1 MERGTTM
8 APEPAAASTSAEAHK
23 ALIRRYR
30 EAHNQNNLDALDA
43 IVAPDIISHT
53 ALPGLPSGLAGGKL
67 AHAAFLEAFPD
78 TQTTTEDLVAE
89 GDRVVERFT
98 ARGTNTGS
106 FMGAPATG
114 KPFTVT
120 GMSIFRIA
128 GGKIVEHWG
137 QNDAIGLMQQL
148 GMLPAPGAGAP

>member
-1 MERGTTM
+1 M
-8 APEPAAASTSAEAHK
+8 APESTAPSASAEANK

-30 EAHNQNNLDALDA
+30 EAHNQNNLDALDT
-43 IVAPDIISHT
+43 IVAQDIVSHSS
-53 ALPGLPSGLAGGKL
+53 LPGLPDGLAGGKL
-67 AHAAFLEAFPD
+67 AHAAFMESFPD
-78 TQTTTEDLVAE
+78 TQTTTDQLIAE

-98 ARGTNTGS
+98 AHGTHTGP

-128 GGKIVEHWG
+128 DGKIVEHWG
-137 QNDAIGLMQQL
+137 ENDGIGLMMQL
-148 GMLPAPGAGAP
+148 GMLSMPGAGAP